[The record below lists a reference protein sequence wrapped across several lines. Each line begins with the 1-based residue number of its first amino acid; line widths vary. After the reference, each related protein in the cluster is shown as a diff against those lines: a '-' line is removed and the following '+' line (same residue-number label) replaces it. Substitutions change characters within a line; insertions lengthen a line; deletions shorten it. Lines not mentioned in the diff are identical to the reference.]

1 MHQIGVLPNN
11 YTFPFVVRSC
21 GVLLALIEGKEVH
34 CNITKIGEMVASR
47 TQPNVVTLESILPA
61 CVSVEFFDLGMLI
74 HGCGIKVGVDSDI
87 SLTNAFFAFY
97 ASMVVRNLVS
107 WNAMIAAYE
116 QNNACRNAVKVFR
129 RMINKKVD
137 YDYITMVS
145 IITACASL
153 GTLSTG
159 IWLHEL
165 VRIKGLETNV
175 YVTNAFIDMYAKCG
189 NIDLAKDVFKRL
201 PHAITVSWSSIVVA
215 CASHGHGDDALKL
228 FSQMKERA
236 FGSSRRRKHFE
247 SMTKEYSIV
256 PGLEQSACLKEAYE
270 FIERM
275 PVEPNAS
282 VWGALLGA
290 CRKHS
295 DVDLAELVTDKLFQ
309 LDPKLIWIRIN
320 TLTFYVFMS
329 NIYAEAGRCEDVVM
343 LKNLMPVKEMKKMP
357 DHSQVEV
364 NQRFHRLMS
373 GSVSRPFWA
382 AYKC

>member
-1 MHQIGVLPNN
+1 MIERDVFVWNTLIRGYTDQGPCREAIALYRTMHQTGVLPNN

-34 CNITKIGEMVASR
+34 CNITKIGFV
-47 TQPNVVTLESILPA
+47 QHCESADLLR
-61 CVSVEFFDLGMLI
+61 SLFD
-74 HGCGIKVGVDSDI
+74 K
-87 SLTNAFFAFY
+87 
-97 ASMVVRNLVS
+97 MVVRNLVS

-165 VRIKGLETNV
+165 VRIKGFETNV

-270 FIERM
+270 FLERM

-329 NIYAEAGRCEDVVM
+329 NIYAEAGRCEDVVR

-357 DHSQVEV
+357 GHSQVEV
-364 NQRFHRLMS
+364 NQRFYRLMS